1 MKIEKIKPFD
11 GQLCETTA
19 SGNLLKQLAVL
30 FIVLLLNSCN
40 FLPSDKKSKLLNQ
53 DFIAVSD
60 SISQLM
66 TKYHYNPKEL
76 TTDEYLSLEKK
87 VRGLAKTAQTKEE
100 FIKGFN
106 DFWKDGPFSHV
117 TLGISERSADEIAE
131 FIDSLRVGEQS
142 VSLQW
147 IEKTAILTVN
157 TMMGADTKERVF
169 EAYRKIASNEAKS
182 LIVDLRNNNGG
193 TFAGVP
199 LVGHV
204 LTDTIDVG
212 IFVSRKWWKNNTR
225 EPKLEDV
232 QNLIPWEGWS
242 LKTFWNDIQED
253 PLTRVQFRPMY
264 PHFDGPV
271 YVLISNKSA
280 SAAEFTADALAQEE
294 KVTII
299 GETTA
304 GEMLSQKMYDL
315 PHGFQLSVPIAE
327 NYSTRMGRIEGN
339 GVKPDIAIDQSVA
352 MDLAIS
358 LINGVKL
365 EDALA
370 ELQQNIDKLNN
381 QPLGVDAI
389 YLFGNM
395 NDWGKKWNITPRFE
409 YKGKGIYETSTTLK
423 KGSYEFKIAPMNWDF
438 DYGANPNQEKVVLG
452 KKTSLAR
459 VAGSNNLKIDI
470 EGEANLTFSLN
481 VSEEKSAT
489 LYIVKK

>member
-1 MKIEKIKPFD
+1 MK
-11 GQLCETTA
+11 QLTM
-19 SGNLLKQLAVL
+19 KQLAVL
-30 FIVLLLNSCN
+30 FIVLLLYSCN
-40 FLPSDKKSKLLNQ
+40 FQPSDKKSKLLNQ
-53 DFIAVSD
+53 DLLAVSD

-66 TKYHYNPKEL
+66 SKYHYNPNEL

-87 VRGLAKTAQTKEE
+87 VKDFAKTAQTKEE
-100 FIKGFN
+100 YIKGFN

-131 FIDSLRVGEQS
+131 FMDSLRVGEQS

-157 TMMGADTKERVF
+157 TMMGVDTKERVF
-169 EAYRKIASNEAKS
+169 EAYREIASNEAKS
-182 LIVDLRNNNGG
+182 LIIDLRNNTGG

-204 LTDTIDVG
+204 LTDSIDVG
-212 IFVSRKWWKNNTR
+212 MFVSRKWWRNNTR
-225 EPKLEDV
+225 EPGSEDI
-232 QNLIPWEGWS
+232 QGLIPWEGWS
-242 LKTFWNDIQED
+242 LKTFWNDIQET
-253 PLTRVQFRPMY
+253 PLTRVKFIPMY
-264 PHFDGPV
+264 PHFGGPV
-271 YVLISNKSA
+271 YVLASKKSA

-294 KVTII
+294 MVTII

-304 GEMLSQKMYDL
+304 GEMLSQKMFDL
-315 PHGFQLSVPIAE
+315 PNGFQLSLPIAE
-327 NYSTRMGRIEGN
+327 YYSTRMGRIEGK

-365 EDALA
+365 KDALS
-370 ELQQNIDKLNN
+370 ELQQKISKLNE
-381 QPLGVDAI
+381 QPLGVDAV

-409 YKGKGIYETSTTLK
+409 YKGEGIYETSTTLMQ
-423 KGSYEFKIAPMNWDF
+423 GSYEFKIAPMNWDF
-438 DYGANPNQEKVVLG
+438 DYGANPNQEIVVLG
-452 KKTSLAR
+452 KMTSLAR
-459 VAGSNNLKIDI
+459 VPGSNNLKIDI
-470 EGEANLTFSLN
+470 EGEATLTFSLD
-481 VSEEKSAT
+481 VSNEKTAT